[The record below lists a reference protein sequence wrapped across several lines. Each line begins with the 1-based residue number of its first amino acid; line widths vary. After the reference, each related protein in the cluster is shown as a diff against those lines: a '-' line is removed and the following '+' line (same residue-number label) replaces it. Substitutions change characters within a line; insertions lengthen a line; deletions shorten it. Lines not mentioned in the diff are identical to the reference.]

1 MAVTRPL
8 SVYETYQRSLKGS
21 KLDEKEWDYK
31 VIPQNATALKEKY
44 KLHFG
49 REFVPT
55 DKETKERLFLAG
67 MEMLVMTGI
76 YNADTHRIVKVTEE
90 EVRECLK
97 KAPRSLVMGSGKD
110 AADFSARKGN
120 SKKKP
125 VIQGGPTGAPV
136 SEEMFIPLIQ
146 SFAQEAVVDTIVSG
160 VMQTI
165 EGVTVQTNTPWE
177 IKATQAEI
185 RAIREACRR
194 AGRPGMGI

>member
-1 MAVTRPL
+1 MTTARPL
-8 SVYETYQRSLKGS
+8 SVFETYQRSVKGN
-21 KLDEKEWDYK
+21 KIDEKEWDYK
-31 VIPQNATALKEKY
+31 IIPENATALKQKY
-44 KLHFG
+44 GLKFG
-49 REFVPT
+49 TDYIPT
-55 DKETKERLFLAG
+55 DKETKEKLFLAG

-76 YNADTHRIVKVTEE
+76 YNADTHRVVKVTEE
-90 EVRECLK
+90 EVRETIK
-97 KAPRSLVMGSGKD
+97 KAPKALTMGSGKD

-120 SKKKP
+120 SVKKP

-165 EGVTVQTNTPWE
+165 DGVTVQTNTPWE